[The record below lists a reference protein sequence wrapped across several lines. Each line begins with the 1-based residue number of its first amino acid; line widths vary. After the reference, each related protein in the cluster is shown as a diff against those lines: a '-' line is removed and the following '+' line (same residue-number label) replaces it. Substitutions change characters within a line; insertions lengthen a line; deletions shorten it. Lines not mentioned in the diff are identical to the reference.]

1 MFNQGLQIAGGGER
15 LSEENRMGKG
25 GKAGRQR
32 SALSGWSTRWTV
44 GGEGSR

>member
-25 GKAGRQR
+25 GKAAGRDR
-32 SALSGWSTRWTV
+32 L
-44 GGEGSR
+44 